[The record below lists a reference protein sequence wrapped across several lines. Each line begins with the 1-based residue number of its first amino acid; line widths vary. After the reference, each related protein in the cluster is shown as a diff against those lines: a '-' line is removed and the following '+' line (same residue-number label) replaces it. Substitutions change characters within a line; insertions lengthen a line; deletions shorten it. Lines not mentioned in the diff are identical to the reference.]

1 MSNHEL
7 GSAREA
13 QAELEKK
20 RLFLIY
26 RDNELFQAQ
35 IAPIRE
41 ALASSDYQVIE
52 QNFPAETTEQEI
64 ATWAQSQADQLRGV
78 RFLTDDTFARS
89 VPHDLRN
96 QLDIP
101 YSAKL
106 DEIMDQSAIRAVFGP
121 GWAKHEKK
129 TGERD
134 LGEDV
139 NLDEGKELFTAMGKR
154 IFENPE
160 NIPESVLI
168 LSENM
173 SDHHPF
179 SEFRPQTSSF
189 SAEKIADR
197 KSAELVGQW
206 LQELGIAQGQVKVE
220 STYDQR
226 ENIGDKTWVISDRH
240 NGDDDRVKGGVK
252 LRMPLA
258 DFFQT
263 TSKAGLL
270 RIPMQELQQATADL
284 VRERLAKGAI

>member
-26 RDNELFQAQ
+26 RDNELFRAQ

-52 QNFPAETTEQEI
+52 QNFPAETKKEEI
-64 ATWAQSQADQLRGV
+64 ATWAQSQTEQLRGV
-78 RFLTDDTFARS
+78 RFLTDETFTSS
-89 VPHDLRN
+89 VPYELKE
-96 QLDIP
+96 QLNIP
-101 YSAKL
+101 YSGKL

-121 GWAKHEKK
+121 GWAEHEKK

-134 LGEDV
+134 LEDV
-139 NLDEGKELFTAMGKR
+139 NLDKGKELFTAMGKR

-160 NIPESVLI
+160 NMPESVLI
-168 LSENM
+168 LSEHM

-179 SEFRPQTSSF
+179 REFRPETSDY

-197 KSAELVGQW
+197 KSAEHVGQW
-206 LQELGIAQGQVKVE
+206 LQELGIAQGQIKVE
-220 STYDQR
+220 STNGPR
-226 ENIGDKTWVISDRH
+226 ENIGDKTWVINDRH
-240 NGDDDRVKGGVK
+240 NGGSGRVKGGIK
-252 LRMPLA
+252 LTMPLPN
-258 DFFQT
+258 FFQT
-263 TSKAGLL
+263 ASEAGLL
-270 RIPMQELQQATADL
+270 RIPMQELRQATIDL